1 MKKILVIGSALVVL
15 GIALFMLFDGKG
27 DIANYP
33 PDGNTIVMFGDS
45 LVEGVGASQGND
57 LPSLMG
63 RGLGLPVGNLGV
75 AGNTTADGAARIDE
89 LLKADPDIAII
100 LLGGNDALRKVP
112 IAETE
117 ANLRQIIAA
126 VQARGA
132 VVVLLG
138 VRGGILNDPYDDM
151 YERIAEDTGSA
162 YVSNVLRGLF
172 GDSRYMA
179 DAIHP
184 NDQGYAMIAERV
196 IPVIEGLLP

>member
-1 MKKILVIGSALVVL
+1 MKKIPI
-15 GIALFMLFDGKG
+15 IALAAAVIAGFLFIMGGTG

-33 PDGNTIVMFGDS
+33 PDGDAIVMFGDS
-45 LVEGVGASQGND
+45 LVEGVGATRGND
-57 LPSLMG
+57 LPSLIS

-75 AGNTTADGAARIDE
+75 SGNTTADGAARIDE
-89 LLKADPDIAII
+89 LLKSDPDIAII

-112 IAETE
+112 IEETE
-117 ANLRQIIAA
+117 ANLRQIVSA

-132 VVVLLG
+132 VVLLLG

-162 YVSNVLRGLF
+162 HVSNVLKGLF
-172 GDSRYMA
+172 ADSRYMA

-196 IPVIEGLLP
+196 IPVVRDLLP